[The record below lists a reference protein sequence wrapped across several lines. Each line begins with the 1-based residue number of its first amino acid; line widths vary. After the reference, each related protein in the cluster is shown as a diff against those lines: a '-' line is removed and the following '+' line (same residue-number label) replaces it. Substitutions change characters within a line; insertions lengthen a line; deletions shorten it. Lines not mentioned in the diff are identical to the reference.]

1 MMQVI
6 PRDRTGGCLGALAG
20 LALAVAA
27 CTTAS
32 SRSKPPAGDAG
43 AAGASIGSAGAGSSS
58 DAAAGTAGAAA
69 GAGAGGAGAAPDA
82 GATAGAGGAPSDAGA
97 DLASDANDTTTSCD
111 ADLGYALQFRGTGD
125 DRVQATIDALPTG
138 RASRTIELWA
148 WFDGW
153 SSSWVNEKGLFE
165 TGDRNGAPAG
175 GCHEFALNSTTWPDG
190 QALAVLHPYGNCDP
204 VDNYLQLP
212 SDTFPAGSKTGWV
225 HISFAYDGEANRFE
239 FTINGSA
246 MLANGPG
253 QPAARTHAE
262 TNWPAPASWGTTSY
276 AAPLGNLLTIG
287 TTPQFSGPP
296 GWQGKIDELRV
307 WSVFR
312 TADQIKANMRVHLK
326 GTEPGLVAYY
336 KFDEGSGLATADA
349 TQGAT
354 NSATNEAAFIG
365 ADKMTWP
372 KWVKSDIPG
381 PFTCAP

>member
-6 PRDRTGGCLGALAG
+6 RRRIGGRLCALA
-20 LALAVAA
+20 ALGVALAA
-27 CTTAS
+27 CTSSS
-32 SRSKPPAGDAG
+32 SRSKPSGGAGTGD
-43 AAGASIGSAGAGSSS
+43 ASIGSAGAGSSN
-58 DAAAGTAGAAA
+58 DAATGAA
-69 GAGAGGAGAAPDA
+69 GDAGGAGATPEA
-82 GATAGAGGAPSDAGA
+82 GAAGAGGSPSDAGA
-97 DLASDANDTTTSCD
+97 DVASDATDATTSCD
-111 ADLGYALQFRGTGD
+111 ADLGYALQFKGTGD
-125 DRVQATIDALPTG
+125 DRVQATIAALPTG

-148 WFDGW
+148 WFDGS

-212 SDTFPAGSKTGWV
+212 VDTFPAGSKTGWV
-225 HISFAYDGEANRFE
+225 HISFAYDGQANRFE

-349 TQGAT
+349 TNDAT
-354 NSATNEAAFIG
+354 NAAAFVG

>member
-1 MMQVI
+1 MATI
-6 PRDRTGGCLGALAG
+6 G
-20 LALAVAA
+20 LALAMVA
-27 CTTAS
+27 CTSAAP
-32 SRSKPPAGDAG
+32 RSPRPDG
-43 AAGASIGSAGAGSSS
+43 
-58 DAAAGTAGAAA
+58 AAGTAGASPPPHDSGASHDSHDDANHPDALDAA
-69 GAGAGGAGAAPDA
+69 ADAGDAPATGAGGATRDA
-82 GATAGAGGAPSDAGA
+82 GV
-97 DLASDANDTTTSCD
+97 DLASDADHATTSCD
-111 ADLGYALQFRGTGD
+111 ADPGYALQFRGTGD
-125 DRVQATIDALPTG
+125 DRVQATIAALPTG

-148 WFDGW
+148 WFDGS

-175 GCHEFALNSTTWPDG
+175 GCHEFALNSTTWSDG

-225 HISFAYDGEANRFE
+225 HISFAYDGQANRFE

-262 TNWPAPASWGTTSY
+262 TDWPAPASWGTTSY

-312 TADQIKANMRVHLK
+312 TADQIKGNMRVHLK

-336 KFDEGSGLATADA
+336 KFDEGTGLATADA
-349 TQGAT
+349 TNDAT
-354 NSATNEAAFIG
+354 NAAAFVG

-381 PFTCAP
+381 TFTCAP